1 MSTFAP
7 RWKAALYFK
16 EEGKAP
22 RKYRLHW
29 KGQCKNGKHKAKLG
43 FWGAMAATQFWV
55 DLSKVREVPLSW
67 KEGDPIPEPDV
78 AETAA
83 ILAAM
88 AAPASES
95 APAESAPAP
104 APAEPAPA
112 PKAHTP
118 VRKARRQSSPLPEE
132 NPA

>member
-55 DLSKVREVPLSW
+55 DLSKVREVPLNW

-118 VRKARRQSSPLPEE
+118 VRKARPRPTPLPEE

>member
-1 MSTFAP
+1 MSTFVP

-16 EEGKAP
+16 NEGQAP

-29 KGQCKNGKHKAKLG
+29 KGQCKNGKFKAKLG
-43 FWGAMAATQFWV
+43 FWGAMSGTQFWV

-78 AETAA
+78 VETQA

-88 AAPASES
+88 AEAPSSPPVE
-95 APAESAPAP
+95 PAP
-104 APAEPAPA
+104 APAEPA
-112 PKAHTP
+112 KAHKP
-118 VRKARRQSSPLPEE
+118 VRKATPKPAPE
-132 NPA
+132 PAPEDIMAGMEE

>member
-55 DLSKVREVPLSW
+55 DLSKVREVPLNW

>member
-43 FWGAMAATQFWV
+43 FWGAVAATQFWV

-88 AAPASES
+88 AAPASEP
-95 APAESAPAP
+95 APAPEPEPAP
-104 APAEPAPA
+104 APAEPAP
-112 PKAHTP
+112 KAHAP
-118 VRKARRQSSPLPEE
+118 VRKARKPLPLPEE

>member
-67 KEGDPIPEPDV
+67 KEGDPVPEPDV

-88 AAPASES
+88 AAPASEP
-95 APAESAPAP
+95 APAPAPEPEP
-104 APAEPAPA
+104 APAEPAP
-112 PKAHTP
+112 KAMAP
-118 VRKARRQSSPLPEE
+118 VRKARPKPSPLPEE